1 MIDEILG
8 FVVEIVLEF
17 IPNFVWKLLL
27 FLIGVVMTVFGTS
40 MISEAA
46 QTGGALIV
54 VGGVLIIASLVS
66 LF

>member
-8 FVVEIVLEF
+8 FVVDIFLEF

-27 FLIGVVMTVFGTS
+27 FLIGLAIIVIGTS
-40 MISEAA
+40 IISESA